1 MFKLFSILFF
11 CMGMLSCFDYEKNST
26 TESNTTDKIRQH
38 QTAEETCSLE
48 DTLISNGLVNIQDI
62 HSSIK
67 VNLRYSSLNNFL
79 RRDIYGCLNKAYF
92 QKETAEKLAQAQ
104 QHLTDIDSN
113 LYLLIWDGVRPRSV
127 QWQMWDALEMPFN
140 EKVRYVSNPKN
151 GSIHNYGCA
160 VDLTVCERDGRLL
173 DMGTD
178 FDYFGPA
185 ANTNKEYI
193 LLTDSILTF
202 QQFDNRKLLRKV
214 MKAAGF
220 SSITSEWWHF
230 NAMSRSEA
238 NKRYSIIE

>member
-1 MFKLFSILFF
+1 MFKLLFILL
-11 CMGMLSCFDYEKNST
+11 LSSCAISCSHSPTNVEKGQK
-26 TESNTTDKIRQH
+26 ESQQK
-38 QTAEETCSLE
+38 AELEVETCSLE
-48 DTLISNGLVNIQDI
+48 DSIISNGLVNIQDI
-62 HSSIK
+62 DPSIR

-79 RRDIYGCLNKAYF
+79 RKDIYGCLNKAYF
-92 QKETAEKLAQAQ
+92 QKETAEKLARAQ
-104 QHLTDIDSN
+104 EHLTEIDSN
-113 LYLLIWDGVRPRSV
+113 LFLLIWDGVRPRSI
-127 QWQMWDALEMPFN
+127 QWQMWEALEMPFN

-160 VDLTVCERDGRLL
+160 VDLTICESDGKLL

-178 FDYFGPA
+178 FDHFGPA
-185 ANTNKEYI
+185 ANTNREYM
-193 LLTDSILTF
+193 LLTDSVLTY

-238 NKRYSIIE
+238 KKNYSIIE